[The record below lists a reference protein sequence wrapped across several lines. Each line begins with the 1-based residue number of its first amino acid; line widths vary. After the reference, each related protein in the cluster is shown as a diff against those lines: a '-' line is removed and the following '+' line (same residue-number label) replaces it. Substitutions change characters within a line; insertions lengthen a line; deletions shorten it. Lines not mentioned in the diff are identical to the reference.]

1 VGSNRPEVRGR
12 WVIYY
17 YLVNSLKRRLILELK
32 DSFKGHPVYNK
43 IIPWIEDKFVFTERP
58 QYGIV
63 VKGSSGNK
71 VSLAADNF
79 MGTVQSHVM
88 LAYIG
93 TPTYALEWVREDLRA
108 VAEDGYFPTA
118 AGVYYMEIL
127 HAPERND
134 EHGWYILDP
143 LLTVT
148 DEAVLQFITG
158 VEREAQ
164 LQNVPLKGTVRLWEN
179 HRILLT
185 ENVDYAVDYQNGGIT
200 LLRNFSANAV
210 LNAFYRY
217 PVASIGPIPFQWNQ
231 ADFKTLPGVVLA
243 FGKRA
248 CKGDKCAIVV
258 YPDRVDAAQA
268 YGGKFELTFELSV
281 VSQDSIQREEIA
293 DFAIMSLWGIKKP
306 LLEFEGI
313 ELIDISMGGEVEETY
328 DEAADLMYYNSSLSL
343 QIRAD
348 WEIHIP
354 MPLTVSKVQPVT
366 PRPEEQVAAN
376 LFFATFPVLAGRNS
390 TFEKIQ

>member
-1 VGSNRPEVRGR
+1 M
-12 WVIYY
+12 YY

-43 IIPWIEDKFVFTERP
+43 IVDFIEDKFTFNERP

-63 VKGSSGNK
+63 VKGSSANK

-93 TPTYALEWVREDLRA
+93 TPTYPLEWVREDIRC

-127 HAPERND
+127 RAPENNS
-134 EHGWYILDP
+134 EHGAYAIDP

-148 DEAVLQFITG
+148 DEAVLQFVTG

-164 LQNVPLKGTVRLWEN
+164 LQRVPLQKTLRLWAD
-179 HRILLT
+179 HRTLLT
-185 ENVDYAVDYQNGGIT
+185 EGVDYQVNYQNGAIT
-200 LLRNFSANAV
+200 FLRNFNPNQV
-210 LNAFYRY
+210 LNGDYRY
-217 PVASIGPIPFQWNQ
+217 PAPTIGPIYFQWNQ

-248 CKGDKCAIVV
+248 KKGDKVAVVV
-258 YPDRVDAAQA
+258 YPDRVDAANA
-268 YGGKFELTFELSV
+268 YGGKFELTFELEV
-281 VSQDSIQREEIA
+281 ISQDSIQREEIA
-293 DFAIMSLWGIKKP
+293 DFAIMSLWGVKKP

-313 ELIDISMGGEVEETY
+313 ELVDISMGGEVEETY
-328 DEAADLMYYNSSLSL
+328 DEAADLMYYNSTLSIQL
-343 QIRAD
+343 RAD

-354 MPLTVSKVQPVT
+354 MPLTISRIQQT
-366 PRPEEQVAAN
+366 IPRPEQQVPTD
-376 LFFATFPVLAGRNS
+376 LFFSTFPILAGRNS

>member
-1 VGSNRPEVRGR
+1 M
-12 WVIYY
+12 YY

-32 DSFKGHPVYNK
+32 DSFKGHPIYNK
-43 IIPWIEDKFVFTERP
+43 VVPFIEDKFVFTERP

-63 VKGSSGNK
+63 VKGSSANK

-88 LAYIG
+88 LAYMG
-93 TPTYALEWVREDLRA
+93 TPTYPLEWVREDLRCVA
-108 VAEDGYFPTA
+108 VDGYFPTV

-127 HAPERND
+127 RAPENNS
-134 EHGWYILDP
+134 EHGLYVLDP

-148 DEAVLQFITG
+148 DEAVLQFVTG

-164 LQNVPLKGTVRLWEN
+164 LQNIPLKGTIRLWQD
-179 HRILLT
+179 HRNLLVEGT
-185 ENVDYAVDYQNGGIT
+185 DYTIDYQNGGIT
-200 LLRNFSANAV
+200 FLRNFAPQQV
-210 LNAFYRY
+210 LNADYRY
-217 PVASIGPIPFQWNQ
+217 PVATIGPIPFQWNQ

-248 CKGDKCAIVV
+248 KKGDKVAIVI
-258 YPDRVDAAQA
+258 YPDRVDAANA
-268 YGGKFELTFELSV
+268 YGGKFELTFELEV
-281 VSQDSIQREEIA
+281 VTQDSIQREEIA

-306 LLEFEGI
+306 ILEFEGI

-328 DEAADLMYYNSSLSL
+328 DEAADLMYYNSTLSVQL
-343 QIRAD
+343 RAD

-354 MPLTVSKVQPVT
+354 MPLTISRVQQT
-366 PRPEEQVAAN
+366 IPRPDQQLPSE
-376 LFFATFPVLAGRNS
+376 LFFATSPILAGRNS